1 MFAGHLTKIN
11 SIQQYLWCL
20 QYAENSLVSKRHGL
34 YPLSSSPSPR
44 GRDRGKIHIKHEGL
58 SGKRMV
64 CVQTM
69 IEPNLDG
76 KKELVLKQMTFG

>member
-1 MFAGHLTKIN
+1 MGGEI
-11 SIQQYLWCL
+11 
-20 QYAENSLVSKRHGL
+20 R
-34 YPLSSSPSPR
+34 
-44 GRDRGKIHIKHEGL
+44 IKHEGL

-76 KKELVLKQMTFG
+76 KKELVLEQMTFV

>member
-1 MFAGHLTKIN
+1 MALSTH
-11 SIQQYLWCL
+11 
-20 QYAENSLVSKRHGL
+20 SL
-34 YPLSSSPSPR
+34 PLLPQE
-44 GRDRGKIHIKHEGL
+44 GEIEGKIHIKHEGL
-58 SGKRMV
+58 LGKRMV

>member
-1 MFAGHLTKIN
+1 MAFI
-11 SIQQYLWCL
+11 
-20 QYAENSLVSKRHGL
+20 